1 MLHRSYARVMLL
13 RAFVALL
20 SACIG
25 NGGASTAIITTAR
38 PATMTSTPPLDATAF
53 AATGVSAV
61 REESRV
67 PFPAPASCAAAAM
80 RGPEKRRD
88 FPAYWYDGN
97 GIAVGNATAV
107 FYAHGN
113 KVMWQVQDDARL
125 TITGE
130 RIDAAAPPMMVQ
142 NLGLTSGGY
151 ISGVVFALPGCWHLR
166 AIAGSETLDADF
178 YVYPSGCIPFNMRD
192 PTTIATP
199 TPCVAP

>member
-13 RAFVALL
+13 LAFVALL
-20 SACIG
+20 SACTG

-67 PFPAPASCAAAAM
+67 PFPAPASCVAAAM

-113 KVMWQVQDDARL
+113 KAMWQVQDDARL

-151 ISGVVFALPGCWHLR
+151 ISGVVFALTGCWHLR